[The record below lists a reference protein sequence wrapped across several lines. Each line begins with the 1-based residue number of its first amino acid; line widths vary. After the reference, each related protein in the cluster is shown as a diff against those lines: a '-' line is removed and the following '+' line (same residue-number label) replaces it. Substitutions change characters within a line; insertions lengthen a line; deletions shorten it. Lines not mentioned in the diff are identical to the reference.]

1 MSGTGNVDKK
11 RETRTKQRCK
21 EREELFISDYIKHK
35 YPDVYGEAARVYE
48 LLTNHYPN
56 KIDIRKT
63 AEHKA
68 WKITNTANLHPAFNI
83 RQTVIIPPNAQ
94 VRIFFPE
101 QNPEP
106 SATTEQSPNP
116 EPSATTEQSPNPE
129 PSATTEQPPN
139 PEPSATT
146 EQPPNPEPSATTEQS
161 PNPEPSTSTEQSP
174 NPEPSA
180 TTEQSPNPE
189 PSASIEPPTPEPI
202 TPEPQASPEP
212 PTPPKP
218 TGKATYADNMRLIIP
233 LLKPPVKHP
242 GLITETLEIVTEEIL
257 QGDQQPTSMEQID
270 PQIMEQLISELRA
283 DPDLKDKFAD
293 IEQEMDIDIDMDTR
307 LEDELEN
314 WEFW

>member
-1 MSGTGNVDKK
+1 MSNAEKCVKK
-11 RETRTKQRCK
+11 RETRIKQRCK

-35 YPDVYGEAARVYE
+35 YPDVYGEAVRIYE

-56 KIDIRKT
+56 KIDVRKT

-68 WKITNTANLHPAFNI
+68 WKINGTASLHPAFNI

-106 SATTEQSPNP
+106 SATPEHPPNP
-116 EPSATTEQSPNPE
+116 EPSATTEQPPNPE
-129 PSATTEQPPN
+129 PSTTPEHPPNPEPSTTTEQPPN

-146 EQPPNPEPSATTEQS
+146 EQPPNPEPSAT
-161 PNPEPSTSTEQSP
+161 PEHP
-174 NPEPSA
+174 
-180 TTEQSPNPE
+180 PNPE

-202 TPEPQASPEP
+202 TPESQASPEP

-218 TGKATYADNMRLIIP
+218 KGKATYADNMRLIIP

-257 QGDQQPTSMEQID
+257 QGDQQQPTSMEQID
-270 PQIMEQLISELRA
+270 PQTLEQLISELRA
-283 DPDLKDKFAD
+283 DPDLKDIFAD
-293 IEQEMDIDIDMDTR
+293 IEQQFEQEQGMDIDIDMDTR